1 MSNNFPPLPVLCW
14 GQAITTTMRQ
24 STTQDRPAVD
34 SSFLFF
40 FSASAVKG
48 FGMHWNPLLIL
59 PSLLGVLCT
68 HWFVYVHSGCC
79 FRSLSDSPLQ
89 HWCRAIPRCRKI
101 TSQVGFW
108 LENPC
113 SIHRQNRRQ
122 RQPDLYFHRPHNTNK
137 IIAKVRFYHRLS
149 PLSFCPSQRN
159 SRANCIKNVGAYNL

>member
-1 MSNNFPPLPVLCW
+1 MSSSAIIYLASWCPYENTSLPINNQFKFHGMSNNFPPFPVLCW

-108 LENPC
+108 EPLLHP
-113 SIHRQNRRQ
+113 
-122 RQPDLYFHRPHNTNK
+122 P
-137 IIAKVRFYHRLS
+137 AKSSTTTTGSVLS
-149 PLSFCPSQRN
+149 SPPQHQ
-159 SRANCIKNVGAYNL
+159 